1 MLDIFVATT
10 ENKEQQP
17 SLKRLD
23 EMIYGIL
30 DSFGFSIGEIK
41 RLYVEYSRQGL
52 IQGIYD
58 MVRYLLR
65 TREDGCLDKGI
76 LHDIYLR
83 LLDINRLNHIG
94 AELRYEVYRSS
105 FEKKVFEERKNML
118 IDTDSM

>member
-10 ENKEQQP
+10 ENKDQQP

-30 DSFGFSIGEIK
+30 DSFDFSVGEIK
-41 RLYVEYSRQGL
+41 TLYVEYSRQDL

-65 TREDGCLDKGI
+65 TREEGCLDKGI

-83 LLDINRLNHIG
+83 LLDINRLIHIG
-94 AELRYEVYRSS
+94 EKLRNEIHRSS
-105 FEKKVFEERKNML
+105 FESFL
-118 IDTDSM
+118 